1 MKKELELAIRIL
13 ENSTRYDLKQ
23 VDYIIQ
29 GNTIKVF
36 SKDHPSFNATCLIGT
51 LSSISNLGSYVD
63 YDKQFEKTVLV
74 LF

>member
-13 ENSTRYDLKQ
+13 ENSTQYDLKQ

-36 SKDHPSFNATCLIGT
+36 SKDYSSFHATCLIGT
-51 LSSISNLGSYVD
+51 LSSISNLNSYVD
-63 YDKQFEKTVLV
+63 YDKQFQKVVLA